1 MDQIRR
7 AVTILGAG
15 TQGTRLAYMWTS
27 RGRPVY
33 LIDKDEKQLER
44 AKRGVET
51 LRSQAQSS
59 STTSGECGEVIT
71 SSPDGLPE
79 AASKSWMLL
88 ECLPESLKLKRTIVK
103 ELDELAD
110 AGTIIASNSSSYTI
124 EEILEDQTLK
134 QPDRFTSLHCYWPPE
149 TSAIEVMGSSITR
162 PEIISLLMEETKKHG
177 FSPFHVRKNSTGYLY
192 NRIWAAIKREALL
205 TLAEGVA
212 TPQELDA
219 IFKDVLKT
227 PKGPCEQMDVVGLD
241 VVRDIEQHYAD
252 VRTGIPEEPRQ
263 YLQKMIDQGKLGV
276 KSGSGF
282 YDYDGK

>member
-1 MDQIRR
+1 MDQTRR

-71 SSPDGLPE
+71 SSTDGLPE

-110 AGTIIASNSSSYTI
+110 AEMIIASNSSSYTI

-134 QPDRFTSLHCYWPPE
+134 QPDRFTSLHCC
-149 TSAIEVMGSSITR
+149 M
-162 PEIISLLMEETKKHG
+162 
-177 FSPFHVRKNSTGYLY
+177 
-192 NRIWAAIKREALL
+192 
-205 TLAEGVA
+205 TL
-212 TPQELDA
+212 
-219 IFKDVLKT
+219 
-227 PKGPCEQMDVVGLD
+227 
-241 VVRDIEQHYAD
+241 
-252 VRTGIPEEPRQ
+252 
-263 YLQKMIDQGKLGV
+263 
-276 KSGSGF
+276 
-282 YDYDGK
+282 